1 MCKVALVL
9 LFLGLMI
16 LMVIGVP
23 ISFVLGVTSV
33 ATIKSQS
40 PLPLVLVIQ
49 RMFVG
54 LNSFTLLAVPF
65 FMLAANLMNN
75 AGISNKLIR
84 FSQALVGNVRS
95 SLAHVNVIVSM
106 IFAGISGSSQAD
118 TAGIG
123 SVLIPAMEADGYSKE
138 ASVAVTAAS
147 STIGVVIPPSIPMV
161 VYGSTMGVSIAGLF
175 LGGLIPGILV
185 GLGQMLIIA
194 LLKEYDIRRK
204 GKPFSFQELFASFLD
219 AFWALGTPILIIGG
233 IISGV
238 FTATEAAV
246 VASVYSLFVGLV
258 IYRTLKL
265 SDLPKIFM
273 DTAVFSSISLFCVA
287 TASVFGWLLAYYHV
301 PDAVSAFLG
310 RFAESYPHHGDHQ
323 HRLLDGGH
331 VHGRDTGYHDPG
343 SGHRTD
349 SPCGGHPPDP
359 FRRSHRY
366 EPGHWP
372 DDAALWT
379 VPAAGLYNCQDTGQ
393 ASPAGIGALLHHHD
407 RHLACGHLLAGSGD
421 VRPETIDTSV
431 LIILGGSD

>member
-1 MCKVALVL
+1 MALVL

-161 VYGSTMGVSIAGLF
+161 VYGSTMGVSIVGLF
-175 LGGLIPGILV
+175 LG
-185 GLGQMLIIA
+185 
-194 LLKEYDIRRK
+194 D
-204 GKPFSFQELFASFLD
+204 SFPAS
-219 AFWALGTPILIIGG
+219 WW
-233 IISGV
+233 V
-238 FTATEAAV
+238 
-246 VASVYSLFVGLV
+246 
-258 IYRTLKL
+258 
-265 SDLPKIFM
+265 
-273 DTAVFSSISLFCVA
+273 
-287 TASVFGWLLAYYHV
+287 
-301 PDAVSAFLG
+301 
-310 RFAESYPHHGDHQ
+310 
-323 HRLLDGGH
+323 
-331 VHGRDTGYHDPG
+331 
-343 SGHRTD
+343 
-349 SPCGGHPPDP
+349 
-359 FRRSHRY
+359 
-366 EPGHWP
+366 
-372 DDAALWT
+372 
-379 VPAAGLYNCQDTGQ
+379 
-393 ASPAGIGALLHHHD
+393 
-407 RHLACGHLLAGSGD
+407 
-421 VRPETIDTSV
+421 
-431 LIILGGSD
+431 

>member
-1 MCKVALVL
+1 LALVL

-84 FSQALVGNVRS
+84 FSQALVGNVRA

-123 SVLIPAMEADGYSKE
+123 SVLIPAMEAEGYSKE
-138 ASVAVTAAS
+138 TSVAVTAAS

-175 LGGLIPGILV
+175 LGGVIPGILV
-185 GLGQMLIIA
+185 GLGQMLVIA
-194 LLKEYDIRRK
+194 LLKDYNIRQD
-204 GKPFSFQELFASFLD
+204 GKPFSLKELFASFLD

-258 IYRTLKL
+258 IYRTLKP

-273 DTAVFSSISLFCVA
+273 ETAVFSSVSLFCVA

-301 PDAVSAFLG
+301 PTAVSDFLA
-310 RFAESYPHHGDHQ
+310 RFAH
-323 HRLLDGGH
+323 
-331 VHGRDTGYHDPG
+331 
-343 SGHRTD
+343 
-349 SPCGGHPPDP
+349 SPFLIMAIINVVFLIVGT
-359 FRRSHRY
+359 FM
-366 EPGHWP
+366 
-372 DDAALWT
+372 DAIPAIMILAP
-379 VPAAGLYNCQDTGQ
+379 VIGPIAHAAGIHPIHLGVVIVMNLAIGLITPPYGLCLLLACTIARIPVKQ
-393 ASPAGIGALLHHHD
+393 ALPALLPFIIIM
-407 RHLACGHLLAGSGD
+407 LGTLLIATYLPD
-421 VRPETIDTSV
+421 VVMFVPKL
-431 LIILGGSD
+431 LIPQFL

>member
-1 MCKVALVL
+1 MALIL
-9 LFLGLMI
+9 LFVGLMI
-16 LMVIGVP
+16 LMTIGVP
-23 ISFVLGVTSV
+23 ISFVLGITSV
-33 ATIKSQS
+33 LTIKLQS

-84 FSQALVGNVRS
+84 FSQAMVGNVRA

-123 SVLIPAMEADGYSKE
+123 SVLIPAMEDEGYSKE
-138 ASVAVTAAS
+138 VSVAVTAAS

-185 GLGQMLIIA
+185 GAGQMLVIC
-194 LLKEYDIRRK
+194 LLKEYNIRRN
-204 GKPFSFQELFASFLD
+204 GKPFSFKELFASFLD
-219 AFWALGTPILIIGG
+219 AFWALGTPVLIIGG

-246 VASVYSLFVGLV
+246 VASVYSLFIGLFV
-258 IYRTLKL
+258 YRTLKL
-265 SDLPKIFM
+265 SDLPRIFM
-273 DTAVFSSISLFCVA
+273 DTAIFSSISLFCVA

-310 RFAESYPHHGDHQ
+310 RFAQ
-323 HRLLDGGH
+323 
-331 VHGRDTGYHDPG
+331 
-343 SGHRTD
+343 
-349 SPCGGHPPDP
+349 SPFLIMAIINVVFLMVGT
-359 FRRSHRY
+359 FM
-366 EPGHWP
+366 
-372 DDAALWT
+372 DAIPAIMILAP
-379 VPAAGLYNCQDTGQ
+379 VIGPIAQAAGIHPIHLGVVIVMNL
-393 ASPAGIGALLHHHD
+393 AIGLITPPYGLCLL
-407 RHLACGHLLAGSGD
+407 LACTIAKIPVKQALPALVPFFIVMIGTLLLTTYF
-421 VRPETIDTSV
+421 PEV
-431 LIILGGSD
+431 VMFVPKLLIPQFL

>member
-1 MCKVALVL
+1 
-9 LFLGLMI
+9 MI

-23 ISFVLGVTSV
+23 ISFVLGLPRWRPQVP
-33 ATIKSQS
+33 K

-246 VASVYSLFVGLV
+246 VASVYSLSLAFRLQDPEAVGL
-258 IYRTLKL
+258 
-265 SDLPKIFM
+265 KILWIRI
-273 DTAVFSSISLFCVA
+273 FSSISLFCVA
-287 TASVFGWLLAYYHV
+287 TAPVFGWLLPITMCLMRA
-301 PDAVSAFLG
+301 
-310 RFAESYPHHGDHQ
+310 
-323 HRLLDGGH
+323 RL
-331 VHGRDTGYHDPG
+331 
-343 SGHRTD
+343 S
-349 SPCGGHPPDP
+349 
-359 FRRSHRY
+359 
-366 EPGHWP
+366 
-372 DDAALWT
+372 
-379 VPAAGLYNCQDTGQ
+379 
-393 ASPAGIGALLHHHD
+393 
-407 RHLACGHLLAGSGD
+407 AGS
-421 VRPETIDTSV
+421 PSPF
-431 LIILGGSD
+431 LIMAIINVVFLMVGTFMDAIPAI